1 MKRILKYVW
10 LVGLLAFSVSS
21 CEEEAAIIDPD
32 VAHDKP
38 TETVLG
44 AHQGCVATGRKIISR
59 YFWW

>member
-32 VAHDKP
+32 VTHDKP

-44 AHQGCVATGRKIISR
+44 HQGCVATGRKIISR